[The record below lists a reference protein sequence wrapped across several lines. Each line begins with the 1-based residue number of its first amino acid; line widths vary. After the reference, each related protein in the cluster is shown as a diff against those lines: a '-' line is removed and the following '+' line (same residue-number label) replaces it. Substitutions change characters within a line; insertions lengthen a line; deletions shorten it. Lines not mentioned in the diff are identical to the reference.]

1 MMARELEGRFSLL
14 LDEQEKISQKS
25 PYASLVRLNIGDIKS
40 RNFHFTL
47 ASWVVAL
54 TVYINMMKAHLG
66 KMQSFLS
73 DLLKCQDRELLEDV
87 VEQNIKVPAKMSA
100 ALNHT
105 VFKAVN
111 FFHAKLVA
119 GYVAKDVATA

>member
-87 VEQNIKVPAKMSA
+87 VEQNILFLRKEII
-100 ALNHT
+100 L
-105 VFKAVN
+105 
-111 FFHAKLVA
+111 
-119 GYVAKDVATA
+119 ATIVLIDLETLQKIYRTLKG